1 MGPGSGWY
9 RLEQSEA
16 SRRRVDSNIC
26 PTADT
31 LFLPV
36 FVHPNSGNS
45 MTTPQPAMPE
55 ISPAEEAG
63 GPAGK
68 AAVGAREK
76 GPRLGQRLP
85 SIVVE
90 SSEVGSVE
98 SGELRWPPEG
108 ALRGPA
114 QSQAA
119 ASSPSGLGVP
129 GKAPDDAGSQHASS
143 KAQARQT
150 PQ

>member
-1 MGPGSGWY
+1 MGGRASACGRRARGRAGEAGLAARSREWRPG
-9 RLEQSEA
+9 A
-16 SRRRVDSNIC
+16 SIQRGRTGSSNGMSA
-26 PTADT
+26 PR
-31 LFLPV
+31 
-36 FVHPNSGNS
+36 
-45 MTTPQPAMPE
+45 PAVQE
-55 ISPAEEAG
+55 LSPAEEAG
-63 GPAGK
+63 DPAGK

-108 ALRGPA
+108 ALRGSA
-114 QSQAA
+114 QSQL
-119 ASSPSGLGVP
+119 ASAPSPSLPGAP
-129 GKAPDDAGSQHASS
+129 GKVPDDAGSERPSC
-143 KAQARQT
+143 QAPA

>member
-1 MGPGSGWY
+1 MI
-9 RLEQSEA
+9 LEPS
-16 SRRRVDSNIC
+16 
-26 PTADT
+26 TT
-31 LFLPV
+31 L
-36 FVHPNSGNS
+36 NGQQTS
-45 MTTPQPAMPE
+45 MSAPQPTVPE
-55 ISPAEEAG
+55 PSPAEEAG

-68 AAVGAREK
+68 AVAGSREK

-108 ALRGPA
+108 ALRGSA
-114 QSQAA
+114 QNQV
-119 ASSPSGLGVP
+119 ASAPSASLPGAP
-129 GKAPDDAGSQHASS
+129 GKVPDDAGSECGSCQ
-143 KAQARQT
+143 AQA

>member
-1 MGPGSGWY
+1 MRFGHREATGGREVRARVEGGERGGGRGRGEP
-9 RLEQSEA
+9 RLAAPSSSVTQRAA
-16 SRRRVDSNIC
+16 S
-26 PTADT
+26 TGG
-31 LFLPV
+31 
-36 FVHPNSGNS
+36 GNS

-119 ASSPSGLGVP
+119 GE
-129 GKAPDDAGSQHASS
+129 
-143 KAQARQT
+143 
-150 PQ
+150 

>member
-1 MGPGSGWY
+1 MGGAGSPGLG
-9 RLEQSEA
+9 A
-16 SRRRVDSNIC
+16 
-26 PTADT
+26 T
-31 LFLPV
+31 LTPA
-36 FVHPNSGNS
+36 HPL
-45 MTTPQPAMPE
+45 Q
-55 ISPAEEAG
+55 
-63 GPAGK
+63 

-108 ALRGPA
+108 ALSGPA

-119 ASSPSGLGVP
+119 GE
-129 GKAPDDAGSQHASS
+129 
-143 KAQARQT
+143 
-150 PQ
+150 